1 MIDICFNQQREARYS
16 RGLNIIEKN
25 DSYDMEDFAMPL
37 HKFINHPVA
46 GDIVHNGAT
55 FQVLQ
60 QFSLCFFNSVKIVV
74 LHQFL

>member
-1 MIDICFNQQREARYS
+1 MIDIDFNQQREARYS
-16 RGLNIIEKN
+16 RGTNIIEKN

-37 HKFINHPVA
+37 REYINHPVA

-60 QFSLCFFNSVKIVV
+60 HV
-74 LHQFL
+74 FL